1 MTLTDEN
8 GLPLYTNRLS
18 AEDSP
23 YLRQHAHNP
32 VNWFPW
38 GDDAFAE
45 AKTGDK
51 PIFLSIGYSTC
62 HWCHVMERESFDN
75 LEIAELLNRN
85 FVPVKL
91 DREQRPDI
99 DEIYMTGTQLMSG
112 HGGWPMSNFLT
123 PEGKPFFSG
132 TYFPPESFRDLIK
145 QLDKVW
151 KTRRTEI
158 YREADRISE
167 AIARH
172 TNARGKSEELGDIL
186 RISTEALLDLF
197 DNSSGGFGSSPKFPQ
212 ESHLLL
218 LLESWKRNKGE
229 SVRNALRLTLDQM
242 YQGGIYDQVAGG
254 FHRYAVDNEW
264 QVPHFEKM
272 LYNQAQLLHVYALAY
287 SRFNLNAYKRV
298 ANEIAEY
305 VLREMTSSEGAFY
318 SATDAD
324 SEGEEGLFFT
334 WTFEELENE
343 LSDDDLAF
351 VMEVYGVTRDGN
363 FEGKNI
369 LHLKNFPDLN
379 RKEDSDDWLKHLSV
393 IKAKLYSL
401 RTQRLSPLRDEKI
414 ITGWNSMMISALV
427 IAGHLLQS
435 PKFLQAAERAAD
447 YLWTQHRR
455 EGVLWRISFNGNTSI
470 KGNLED
476 YGSFAAASMS
486 LFKYTAKEKWLDRA
500 RLIIQEMNA
509 LFWDMDDAGYF
520 FSSIDEAKRLIT
532 RPKSPM
538 DGATP
543 SANSYAVSALVCFW
557 LVTKD
562 IGTEEKIN
570 RTIKQYS
577 GLITSAPTA
586 FSYMSSILQDY
597 LTGQRDSIQYAAN
610 GHVRASLHKTVTGR
624 TLELN
629 IDQDWYINANKT
641 TGSFKPTF
649 ITGKNIHCRYPLG
662 TTRTPSFTEEPSNF
676 YEGKITIDIVG
687 EGPISL
693 NLQACDKTS
702 CLVPELLT
710 FD

>member
-32 VNWFPW
+32 VDWFPW
-38 GDDAFAE
+38 GEDAFTE

-123 PEGKPFFSG
+123 PDGKPFFSG
-132 TYFPPESFRDLIK
+132 TYFPPESFKDLIK
-145 QLDKVW
+145 QLDKIW

-158 YREADRISE
+158 YREADRISDL
-167 AIARH
+167 IARH
-172 TNARGKSEELGDIL
+172 TNARGKSEELRDIL
-186 RISTEALLDLF
+186 QISTKALLDLF

-218 LLESWKRNKGE
+218 LLESWKRNKDEG
-229 SVRNALRLTLDQM
+229 VRNALRLTLDQM
-242 YQGGIYDQVAGG
+242 YQGGIYDQIAGG

-287 SRFNLNAYKRV
+287 STFNLNAYKRV

-369 LHLKNFPDLN
+369 LHLKNCPDLK
-379 RKEDSDDWLKHLSV
+379 RKEDSDDWLKHLSG
-393 IKAKLYSL
+393 IKAKLYSQ

-414 ITGWNSMMISALV
+414 IAGWNSMMISALV

-486 LFKYTAKEKWLDRA
+486 LFKYTAEEKWLDRA

-509 LFWDMDDAGYF
+509 LFWDMNDSGYF
-520 FSSIDEAKRLIT
+520 FSRIDEAKRLIT

-543 SANSYAVSALVCFW
+543 SANSYAMSALLGFW
-557 LVTKD
+557 LITKD

-610 GHVRASLHKTVTGR
+610 GHVRASLRKTAAGR

-629 IDQDWYINANKT
+629 IDQDWYINANET

-676 YEGKITIDIVG
+676 YGGKITIDIVG

-693 NLQACDKTS
+693 NLQACDKTR